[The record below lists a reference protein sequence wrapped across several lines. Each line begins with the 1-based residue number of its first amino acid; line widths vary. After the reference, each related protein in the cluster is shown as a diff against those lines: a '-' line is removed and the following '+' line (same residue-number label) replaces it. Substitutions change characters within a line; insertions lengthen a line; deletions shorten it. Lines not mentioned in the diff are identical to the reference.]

1 MCAAARRNK
10 RCDVIMSRCH
20 AFDSMLDAML
30 AVPAV
35 ANSRYLR
42 YFLNVDDHTR
52 RVRRRVL

>member
-1 MCAAARRNK
+1 
-10 RCDVIMSRCH
+10 MSRCH

-52 RVRRRVL
+52 RVRRRVP